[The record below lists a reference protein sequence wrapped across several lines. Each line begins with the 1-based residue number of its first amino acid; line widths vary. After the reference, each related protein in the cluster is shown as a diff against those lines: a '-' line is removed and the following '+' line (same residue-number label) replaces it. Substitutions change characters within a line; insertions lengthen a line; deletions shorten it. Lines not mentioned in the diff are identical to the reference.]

1 MERPQGLCG
10 WKGCSP
16 RSLLTSGPS
25 APQLPQKGSP
35 LLSDTSLRRVGGLEP
50 APVSEPGG
58 TWGFLEPKEN
68 SYSQLHRFFVL
79 AAWHVGS

>member
-16 RSLLTSGPS
+16 SSLLKSGLS

-50 APVSEPGG
+50 GG
-58 TWGFLEPKEN
+58 TWGFLESKEN
-68 SYSQLHRFFVL
+68 S
-79 AAWHVGS
+79 